1 MMSQD
6 NSNDLIETV
15 TAEIEA
21 IIQEEINSQIALAIS
36 EENATPS
43 VSETE
48 ETVNE
53 DMVKIENEEQLAPVE
68 SAAEEIKASEELVEE
83 PQHEVPVENQVGNLE
98 HVAILETGVNEVNK
112 VKDDIV
118 TEYTVH
124 IGSPSQEEKISV
136 PDLEE
141 NIAVVPAPLIETIL
155 RDAPIDENDGPRAR
169 HFKQALRKALNN
181 TVKSCRYFFIKCFI

>member
-53 DMVKIENEEQLAPVE
+53 DIVKIENEEQLAPVE

-83 PQHEVPVENQVGNLE
+83 PQHEVSVENQVDNLE

-124 IGSPSQEEKISV
+124 IDSPSQEEKISV
-136 PDLEE
+136 PDLDE
-141 NIAVVPAPLIETIL
+141 NIAVVPVPLIETIL

-181 TVKSCRYFFIKCFI
+181 TVKSCRYFY